1 MLYMPFTDG
10 GPMYC
15 LMSALS
21 TNAKSIFS
29 VTLDVV
35 RITTLECLQYEHKGC
50 KDMSKVAGASHHKS
64 VKRSS
69 AVILHATMRR

>member
-35 RITTLECLQYEHKGC
+35 RITTLGCLQYEPKVNTKKLCVHLKQTGGC
-50 KDMSKVAGASHHKS
+50 LSQISN
-64 VKRSS
+64 
-69 AVILHATMRR
+69 

>member
-1 MLYMPFTDG
+1 
-10 GPMYC
+10 MYC

-35 RITTLECLQYEHKGC
+35 RITTLECLQYGTKVGNTS
-50 KDMSKVAGASHHKS
+50 DTSRFQNVSDSKAVEGDRMS
-64 VKRSS
+64 VKRTS
-69 AVILHATMRR
+69 AIILL

>member
-1 MLYMPFTDG
+1 
-10 GPMYC
+10 MYC

-35 RITTLECLQYEHKGC
+35 RITTLECLQYEHKGW
-50 KDMSKVAGASHHKS
+50 KDTSKAAGVSRRKS
-64 VKRSS
+64 VRRSS
-69 AVILHATMRR
+69 AVTLHATVRG